1 MDVRVRFAPSPTGYL
16 HIGSARTALFNYLYA
31 RHVGGKF
38 LLRIEDTDLARST
51 EESTRS
57 ILDGLAWLELRHDE
71 EIVFQSD
78 NAEKHRETARKL
90 LAEGKAYRDF
100 TPKEAPSD
108 ANVKDAIKERAR
120 ASQGEKN
127 MRDNPY
133 RDLST
138 AESDRRAAAGEPFAI
153 RLKVPDVRTGSK
165 SDWASPSGKTVFE
178 DAVYGLQERDYAE
191 TEDLVLLRSDGH
203 PLYNLAVVCDD
214 IEMRITHVIRG
225 QDHLTNTHKQI
236 LIYEALGVKQPV
248 FAHLPLIMAPNK
260 GKLSKRKHGEVVSMT
275 TYRDAGFLAAA
286 FRNFL
291 ALLGWSAGEEREIYS
306 LAELIEKFSLEGIH
320 RSNAVFNFNETD
332 PRRWTDDK
340 AQWMNAEYIRTM
352 PLGQLLP
359 FVKSELKANKLW
371 REEYAP
377 DGRALTTSISSTS
390 AQGFEAATEISDRPE
405 SIAIDRPRHGS
416 YDWFVNTV
424 DLIRTRFFTLK
435 DFSTQG
441 RAYFSEDY
449 DLDPAAIAKNLTK
462 FPELREWLP
471 DLADRFE
478 AELGEHKAETRPVG
492 SVQSDCGF
500 EILDSGFE
508 SKGETRSKTPN
519 APPLTDACCSDR
531 FFEAN
536 IEAVVKAF
544 AEEKGTKLGVIM
556 NGART
561 LLTGVAVG
569 PSMLSV
575 FETIGLERTLRRL
588 RSQVA
593 WNG

>member
-1 MDVRVRFAPSPTGYL
+1 MTTRVRFAPSPTGYL

-31 RHVGGKF
+31 RHTGGKF

-57 ILDGLAWLELRHDE
+57 ILDGLAWLELGHDE
-71 EIVFQSD
+71 HIVFQSD
-78 NAEKHRETARKL
+78 NADKHRATAKRL

-100 TPKEAPSD
+100 TPKAEPND
-108 ANVKDAIKERAR
+108 ANVKDAIKDRAR
-120 ASQGEKN
+120 AAQGEKN

-133 RDLST
+133 RDLS
-138 AESDRRAAAGEPFAI
+138 ADESDARAAAGEPFAI
-153 RLKVPDVRTGSK
+153 RLKVPVE
-165 SDWASPSGKTVFE
+165 GKTSFE

-214 IEMRITHVIRG
+214 IEMAITHVIRG
-225 QDHLTNTHKQI
+225 QDHLTNTHKQV
-236 LIYEALGVKQPV
+236 LIYEALGVTPPT

-291 ALLGWSAGEEREIYS
+291 ALLGWSAGEEQEIYS
-306 LAELIEKFSLEGIH
+306 LDELVEKFSLDGIH
-320 RSNAVFNFNETD
+320 RSNAVFNFAEND

-352 PLGQLLP
+352 PVTELMP
-359 FVKSELKANKLW
+359 FVKPELKAAKLW
-371 REEYAP
+371 RDEYEDDDKAW
-377 DGRALTTSISSTS
+377 
-390 AQGFEAATEISDRPE
+390 FE
-405 SIAIDRPRHGS
+405 
-416 YDWFVNTV
+416 NTIN
-424 DLIRTRFFTLK
+424 LIRQRFFTLK
-435 DFSTQG
+435 DFSSQG

-449 DLDPAAIAKNLTK
+449 DLDPAAIEKNLAK
-462 FPELREWLP
+462 FPDLKQWLP
-471 DLADRFE
+471 ELADRFE
-478 AELGEHKAETRPVG
+478 AEFET
-492 SVQSDCGF
+492 
-500 EILDSGFE
+500 
-508 SKGETRSKTPN
+508 TPY
-519 APPLTDACCSDR
+519 T
-531 FFEAN
+531 EEN
-536 IEAVVKAF
+536 IETVLKAF
-544 AEEKGTKLGVIM
+544 TEEKGTKLGVIM

-575 FETIGLERTLRRL
+575 FETLGLEKTLIRL
-588 RSQVA
+588 KSQIA
-593 WNG
+593 WNV